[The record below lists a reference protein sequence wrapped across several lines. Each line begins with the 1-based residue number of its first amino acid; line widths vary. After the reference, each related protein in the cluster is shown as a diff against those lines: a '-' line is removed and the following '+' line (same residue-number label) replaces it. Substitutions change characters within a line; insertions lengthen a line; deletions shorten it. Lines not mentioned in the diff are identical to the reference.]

1 MKWVLLGLYSDSY
14 TTPDVMFFHTE
25 TDVLKFISD
34 TCTEWEE
41 PRVEIGYI
49 GQSSFSNERHM
60 RVTIDDDCGN
70 FYVCEVFPIKK
81 TTNYIAIEYHAYEGV
96 DFKRTECITEEEA
109 KEVIDKSFNKIIE
122 DRYNTLSRYLL
133 KYFDSHDVMTR
144 QDAELIIQS
153 LENKSFE
160 FVSLYADGE
169 KIYTDV
175 NEVSDE

>member
-25 TDVLKFISD
+25 ADVLKFISD

-41 PRVEIGYI
+41 PRVEIGYVD
-49 GQSSFSNERHM
+49 QSSFSNEEHM

-109 KEVIDKSFNKIIE
+109 REVIDKSFNEIIE
-122 DRYNTLSRYLL
+122 DDVYEIVDQDRDESSYLIDDN
-133 KYFDSHDVMTR
+133 YEWHIGD
-144 QDAELIIQS
+144 
-153 LENKSFE
+153 
-160 FVSLYADGE
+160 
-169 KIYTDV
+169 IYKV
-175 NEVSDE
+175 PVE